1 MKIKH
6 YLMAAAIV
14 AAFGTTVTSCSDDND
29 PSTEQQGGGQGGDDQ
44 GNYDMTV
51 QGDVEGVWKKNTLV
65 HVNGHITV
73 PEGKSLTIEDG
84 VQIIFSTEGVGAN
97 HVAIEFIVK
106 GNLYCKG
113 TAENPILMSIP
124 EDQRLA
130 DNIFKEEHQW
140 GGIVAYPSC
149 EEMLID
155 HTTIE
160 YTGGQVIEGS
170 PAASA
175 GIYEA
180 GDDAYPQ
187 ITTNNPNGNYVITNS
202 VIRYGWSDGIYM
214 MGGNG
219 IIANNIF
226 AGNGYDGAE
235 SVNIKAGCKVDVAGN
250 IMYAPNTNGLKLSSD
265 GQDDVTR
272 AQGKIKAYMENHINI
287 LRETGHTGNANCYA
301 ATLNMLEHYDKKF
314 EKRAFSEIDIKYVN
328 GFDVFLQKRGCK
340 GNTRKYYFKALRSIL
355 NKAIQEKEAT
365 EKTYPFGKGG
375 FQIAKLDEETEKRYL
390 SIESLNRIKNTASN
404 KPQREFARKLFLLS
418 YYCYGIS
425 FIDLAYLK
433 RSNIVNLNAGEYII
447 YKRHKIQHQKGVKP
461 IKIKVT
467 NEIRKLLDDLKGS
480 NPTVDDFIVPIVSI
494 SGYTGEKL
502 YNHIR
507 YRYKKYNTYLAEL
520 AEELQITDLKL
531 TTYVS
536 RHTMAMML
544 QRNDVA
550 REQISQML
558 GHADLKTTNTYLD
571 SFDTTVI
578 DEAAKALYK
587 I

>member
-29 PSTEQQGGGQGGDDQ
+29 PSTEQQGDGQGGDDQ

-272 AQGKIKAYMENHINI
+272 AQGKIKAYNNTIFNAGWRRDGEKGGCIYAEKNVLADVFNNMMVNCKYRAQTSGWKDPNNI
-287 LRETGHTGNANCYA
+287 EEGYDTKSVIDYNCYISGSQQSDVIWGGEMNDEGEWEA
-301 ATLNMLEHYDKKF
+301 GSGIAYAWEGYNYDHKNYHTEPYTTADGTVVPGVDVHSVIATRDNLPNPGFVNYDINTAKMSNVVYDDAWDFHTTNVIVGAYSGNEEFAKPYF
-314 EKRAFSEIDIKYVN
+314 QTNGLTVN
-328 GFDVFLQKRGCK
+328 GE
-340 GNTRKYYFKALRSIL
+340 TYYSPAVKA
-355 NKAIQEKEAT
+355 Q
-365 EKTYPFGKGG
+365 FGV
-375 FQIAKLDEETEKRYL
+375 
-390 SIESLNRIKNTASN
+390 
-404 KPQREFARKLFLLS
+404 
-418 YYCYGIS
+418 YG
-425 FIDLAYLK
+425 A
-433 RSNIVNLNAGEYII
+433 
-447 YKRHKIQHQKGVKP
+447 Q
-461 IKIKVT
+461 
-467 NEIRKLLDDLKGS
+467 
-480 NPTVDDFIVPIVSI
+480 
-494 SGYTGEKL
+494 
-502 YNHIR
+502 
-507 YRYKKYNTYLAEL
+507 
-520 AEELQITDLKL
+520 
-531 TTYVS
+531 
-536 RHTMAMML
+536 
-544 QRNDVA
+544 
-550 REQISQML
+550 
-558 GHADLKTTNTYLD
+558 
-571 SFDTTVI
+571 
-578 DEAAKALYK
+578 
-587 I
+587 